1 MELAGQPMH
10 PPQHIY
16 GIVFS
21 GAQDAGKKIWVAKGI
36 VHGETLLI
44 EDCFR
49 ARGLGW
55 IRVKVIV

>member
-1 MELAGQPMH
+1 MH

-16 GIVFS
+16 SIDFS
-21 GAQDAGKKIWVAKGI
+21 EAQDAGKKIWVAKGI

-55 IRVKVIV
+55 VRVKVIV